1 MFKTIDLGE
10 KEKDR
15 IFVLK
20 KKKMRV
26 TLLGLLLSVGTYGG
40 KLQVH
45 FLQSLP
51 LHCVESRYYSCIYMH
66 VSLDNPNI
74 PLFFPLFFSLAPL
87 QDALK
92 VS

>member
-1 MFKTIDLGE
+1 MAMFKTKRNFDI
-10 KEKDR
+10 
-15 IFVLK
+15 IVLE

-74 PLFFPLFFSLAPL
+74 PLFFSLFFSLAPL

>member
-1 MFKTIDLGE
+1 MFKTIEDSE
-10 KEKDR
+10 EKDR

-51 LHCVESRYYSCIYMH
+51 LHCVESRYFIVVYTCTY
-66 VSLDNPNI
+66 P
-74 PLFFPLFFSLAPL
+74 
-87 QDALK
+87 
-92 VS
+92 

>member
-1 MFKTIDLGE
+1 MDNVTWMFKTIEE

-51 LHCVESRYYSCIYMH
+51 LHCVESRYFIVVYTCTY
-66 VSLDNPNI
+66 P
-74 PLFFPLFFSLAPL
+74 
-87 QDALK
+87 
-92 VS
+92 